1 MGSGGAMAA
10 STRRWWDRIFWAV
23 VTVDATGA
31 LTLIFA
37 SEGNQDAAGRGV
49 QSGLGIILLIIV
61 AVLAGLGWLFKTPF
75 VRVPVFVAM
84 ALPGLWLASA
94 YLSQ

>member
-1 MGSGGAMAA
+1 MAA

-23 VTVDATGA
+23 VVVDAIGA

-37 SEGNQDAAGRGV
+37 SDGNQDAAGRGV

-61 AVLAGLGWLFKTPF
+61 AVLAGLAWLFKTPF
-75 VRVPVFVAM
+75 VRAPMFIAM

-94 YLSQ
+94 YLLQ